1 MKTYNN
7 LWDQFVNFEGLHAAY
22 LKARRGKRFEV
33 EVMRFGTN
41 LEQELFELLQQLQ
54 DGTYRTGEY
63 HRFDVYEPK
72 KREVASLPFRDRIV
86 HHALVAEL
94 EKIYEPRFIYDS
106 YACRVGKGTHAGA
119 DRVTE
124 FLRRAHHIWPRT
136 YVLKGDIKSYFASV
150 DHRRLKSIVRRYV
163 SCGRTLSLIDSIVD
177 SWQREPGRGIPIG
190 NLTSQLFA
198 NVYLHELDEFA
209 KHQLHQKFYVRY
221 MDDFVLLGSD
231 KTELNAIRAK
241 IGGYLDENLKLEL
254 NRKTSIFPEA
264 RGVDFLG
271 YRIWRT
277 HRLLRKSSAK
287 RMRRKMR
294 IFSERYADGDILT
307 EEVQVSI
314 ASWLGHAKHAST
326 YKLRKKI
333 FSEYTF

>member
-1 MKTYNN
+1 MKTYSN
-7 LWDQFVNFEGLHAAY
+7 LWDQFVNFETLHAAY
-22 LKARRGKRFEV
+22 LEARRGKRFEA
-33 EVMRFGTN
+33 EVMRFGVN
-41 LEQELFELLQQLQ
+41 LEQGLFGLLQQLQ

-63 HRFDVYEPK
+63 HCFNVYEPK

-94 EKIYEPRFIYDS
+94 EKIYEPRFIHDS

-124 FLRRAHHIWPRT
+124 FLRRAHRIWPQT
-136 YVLKGDIKSYFASV
+136 YVLKGDIKNYFASV
-150 DHRRLKSIVRRYV
+150 DHARLKLVIRRYV
-163 SCGRTLSLIDSIVD
+163 ACEQTLLLIDGIVD
-177 SWQREPGRGIPIG
+177 SWQSERGWGIPIG

-198 NVYLHELDEFA
+198 NVYLHELDEFV
-209 KHQLHQKFYVRY
+209 KHQLHQELYVRY
-221 MDDFVLLGSD
+221 MDDFILLGLD
-231 KTELNAIRAK
+231 KTELNTIQVE
-241 IGGYLDENLKLEL
+241 IGRYLHENLRLEL

-294 IFSERYADGDILT
+294 VFSERSASGDILP
-307 EEVQVSI
+307 EEVRASI
-314 ASWLGHAKHAST
+314 ASWLGHAKHANT
-326 YKLRKKI
+326 YSLRKKI
-333 FSEYTF
+333 FSEHIF